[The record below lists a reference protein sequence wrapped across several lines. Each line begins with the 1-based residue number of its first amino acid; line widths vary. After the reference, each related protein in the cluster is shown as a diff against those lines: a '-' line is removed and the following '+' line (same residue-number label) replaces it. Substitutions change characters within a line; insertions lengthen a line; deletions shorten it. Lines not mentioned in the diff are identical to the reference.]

1 MAAAALLMTGA
12 ATANPVQNEHTR
24 AELVSETRVIEPGA
38 PFWVALRLTP
48 QEGWHTYWRN
58 PGDSGLPT
66 TINWNLPEGFSH
78 GEIVWPSP
86 EAVPYGPLM
95 NYGYSGEA
103 IFLAQITP
111 PENLAVGDQVSLS
124 AFAEWLVCEEICIPE
139 EATLN
144 LSISVAESAEGEP
157 AAAELFSKA
166 RAALPSEMSWPVAYA
181 IDQGRLLLRLSG
193 AEGDLGPVRSVRFFP
208 HQEQLI
214 DNMAAQFAVSNEG
227 DLFVS
232 AERTDGTPD
241 DVLSGVLHVSG
252 TPGGAPQSFVIV
264 ASKAAFS
271 VPEGLL
277 EPTLEIGL
285 SLSAALLFAFLGG
298 LLLNLMPCVFPILSL
313 KALAL
318 VGAAGETQAH
328 KRAEGLA
335 YSLGV
340 ILSFLAVAAILL
352 ALRSGGALI
361 GWGFQLQSP
370 VFIASMAIVLMVVGL
385 SLSGFLVL
393 GGGIMG
399 FGQNLATRQGHAGAF
414 FTGVLA
420 TVVATPCT
428 APFMAPAI
436 GFALTQSTAEALGIF
451 ASLGVGMA
459 VPFLLISFVPAFGKL
474 LPRPGAWMDT
484 FKQFLAFPIY
494 ATMVWL
500 VWVLGRQTGID
511 GAAALLVALLL
522 VPFVIWLWPRTKSR
536 TRIGKV
542 LAVALILVS
551 CVSIVGLVRFS
562 DARYGSQELASSAD
576 STWETY
582 SATKLAE
589 YRESDLPVFVNF
601 TAAWCVT
608 CLANEQVALNVE
620 SVRALFRDRGIKYL
634 KGDWT
639 SRDPQITAALSRF
652 GRSGVPLYLFY
663 PAGQDGAPRVL
674 PQILTP
680 GVVLDALGGQP
691 GGDT

>member
-1 MAAAALLMTGA
+1 MTGVA
-12 ATANPVQNEHTR
+12 AANPVQNEHTR
-24 AELVSETRVIEPGA
+24 AELVSEVKLIAPGT

-48 QEGWHTYWRN
+48 QDGWHTYWRN

-66 TINWNLPEGFSH
+66 TIRWNMPEGFTA
-78 GEIVWPSP
+78 GDIVWPSP

-103 IFLAQITP
+103 ILLAQITP
-111 PENLAVGDQVSLS
+111 PENLAVGEQISLS

-139 EATLN
+139 EATLD
-144 LSISVAESAEGEP
+144 LSVSVAETAEVEP
-157 AAAELFSKA
+157 AAANLFSTA
-166 RAALPSEMSWPVAYA
+166 RAALPRVAPWPVAYA
-181 IDQGRLLLRLSG
+181 IDRGRLLLRLSG
-193 AEGDLGPVRSVRFFP
+193 AGGELGSLQSVRFFP

-214 DNMAAQFAVSNEG
+214 DNVAAQAAISSDG
-227 DLFVS
+227 DLYVS
-232 AERTDGTPD
+232 VGNVDGAPD
-241 DVLSGVLHVSG
+241 EILSGVLHVGSA
-252 TPGGAPQSFVIV
+252 TDRAPLAFAIV
-264 ASKAAFS
+264 ASQASFS
-271 VPEGLL
+271 TPEGLL
-277 EPTLEIGL
+277 EPTLELGL
-285 SLSAALLFAFLGG
+285 SFSAALLFAFLGG

-318 VGAAGETQAH
+318 VGAAGETQTH

-335 YSLGV
+335 YSFGV

-370 VFIASMAIVLMVVGL
+370 IFIASMAIVLMVVGL
-385 SLSGFLVL
+385 SLSGFMVL

-399 FGQNLATRQGHAGAF
+399 FGQNLSTKQGHAGAF

-459 VPFLLISFVPAFGKL
+459 LPFLLISFVPGFGKL
-474 LPRPGAWMDT
+474 LPKPGAWMDT

-511 GAAALLVALLL
+511 GAAALLIALLL
-522 VPFVIWLWPRTKSR
+522 VPFVIWLWPRTRGSAPV
-536 TRIGKV
+536 GKA
-542 LAVALILVS
+542 LAVALILAS
-551 CVSIVGLVRFS
+551 CVSIVALVRFS
-562 DARYGSQELASSAD
+562 DAQYGSQEFAAQAD
-576 STWETY
+576 PAWETY
-582 SATKLAE
+582 SAAKLAE
-589 YRESDLPVFVNF
+589 YRASDLPVFVNF

-608 CLANEQVALNVE
+608 CLANEQVALNVD
-620 SVRALFRDRGIKYL
+620 SVQALFRDRGIKYL

-639 SRDPQITAALSRF
+639 RRDPQITAALSRF

-663 PAGQDGAPRVL
+663 PAGSESAVRIL

-680 GVVLDALGGQP
+680 GVILEALGGAP
-691 GGDT
+691 GGDA